1 MNNFNR
7 IDVLL
12 KRLGILKSREQAKL
26 ACDKDKITRDGKRL
40 KPSST
45 VYVNDIIKIEF
56 TDRTI
61 VYKLLKIPES
71 KNIKKS
77 KAKDYY
83 QIEENYEH
91 I

>member
-12 KRLGILKSREQAKL
+12 KRLSILKSREQAKL
-26 ACDKDKITRDGKRL
+26 ACEKGKITRDGKIL
-40 KPSST
+40 KPSSSIC
-45 VYVNDIIKIEF
+45 VDDVIKIEF

-61 VYKLLKIPES
+61 AYKLLKIPDS
-71 KNIKKS
+71 KNVKKT

-83 QIEENYEH
+83 QIVENYEH

>member
-26 ACDKDKITRDGKRL
+26 ACEKGRITRDGKRL
-40 KPSST
+40 KPSSPI
-45 VYVNDIIKIEF
+45 YIDDIIKIEF
-56 TDRTI
+56 TDRI
-61 VYKLLKIPES
+61 IAYKLINIPES
-71 KNIKKS
+71 KNVKKTKS
-77 KAKDYY
+77 KDYY
-83 QIEENYEH
+83 QIVENYEH